1 VSGFEIK
8 ATLKGEAEL
17 RAKVARWAKDFPG
30 AMGAALYTAGDDL
43 RNRARSLAPVQS
55 GQLRAGAY
63 VKPPELRG
71 GQLGVEVGFGQPYA
85 TYQHELTR
93 LRHPQGGEAK
103 YLQRALRQVQPGLL
117 SYLANQV
124 KQNVIDG
131 VSSTVTRGP
140 TNPNHARPLSRFR
153 RILRRRR

>member
-1 VSGFEIK
+1 MSGFEIK

-17 RAKVARWAKDFPG
+17 RAQVARWAKDFPG

-43 RNRARSLAPVQS
+43 RARARALAPIQS
-55 GQLRAGAY
+55 GQLREGAY

-71 GQLGVEVGFGQPYA
+71 GPLGVEVGFGQPYA
-85 TYQHELTR
+85 TYQHELSR

-103 YLQRALRQVQPGLL
+103 YLAHALREVQPGLL
-117 SYLANQV
+117 SYLASQV
-124 KQNVIDG
+124 KKNVVDG
-131 VSSTVTRGP
+131 VTMAVTRGP
-140 TNPNHARPLSRFR
+140 TNPNHARPISRFR